1 MTAKRKA
8 ELQRKLT
15 LASVP
20 KPPAGLAERIKA
32 DIPSYLHPEADRRR
46 MSRSIGFSMR
56 VAASILLV
64 VSSVMAALYLLAPQD
79 ALQTTAMKS
88 IPAAAAP
95 KPAAPSLPERVAAAP
110 EATAATEEVQLEI
123 TEETARTAPA
133 TQFADARNTDA
144 VLGRRALA
152 REQDDE
158 VESGV
163 EDRVSGDVAG
173 GVVGGVAVGI
183 VRDEEKTEQPALIA
197 ETAPAPM
204 VANEGLMA
212 PPPPPAAVPEPS
224 RPEPSA
230 GLRVRPSASASLK
243 VRQAQA
249 ADLQFAQKQSVFGIS
264 TERTAF
270 ERIKTALENGQRP
283 TANSVNV
290 EALVNY
296 FAGAPARPPRR
307 GIRLEVEASPAP
319 VEVQGKRAILRF
331 TIDTPAA
338 AGTPAPVALDARI
351 EVQVDQRAV
360 ARIERV
366 GDEET
371 IAAEPA
377 LLQNMSVTGLYELEL
392 RPNLTV
398 SQRVATVRLHYRSV
412 VDGKPQTI
420 EKVLHGRD
428 FAKQW
433 TRASRRH
440 RLASLGAV
448 WGESL
453 KGMAGSAEVAR
464 RASELATQ
472 NPADARAGELARAA
486 EASSKMRTGTPTGSG
501 RR

>member
-1 MTAKRKA
+1 MTSKRKA

-46 MSRSIGFSMR
+46 MSRSIAFSMR

-64 VSSVMAALYLLAPQD
+64 VSSVVAVLYLLAPQEQIQQ
-79 ALQTTAMKS
+79 ARLS

-95 KPAAPSLPERVAAAP
+95 KPAAPSLPDRVAAAP
-110 EATAATEEVQLEI
+110 QATEEVQLEI
-123 TEETARTAPA
+123 TEEQRRFAPV
-133 TQFADARNTDA
+133 TQVADAGNADP
-144 VLGRRALA
+144 RRAKLA

-158 VESGV
+158 AASGV
-163 EDRVSGDVAG
+163 EGTAVGGVAG
-173 GVVGGVAVGI
+173 GVAEGM
-183 VRDEEKTEQPALIA
+183 VRGEEKVEQPALIA
-197 ETAPAPM
+197 EAAPASAPEPMMMDAASVREPSAAPAPP
-204 VANEGLMA
+204 AEA
-212 PPPPPAAVPEPS
+212 PRSAPTASLRSVTAVPLLAREA
-224 RPEPSA
+224 R
-230 GLRVRPSASASLK
+230 
-243 VRQAQA
+243 A
-249 ADLQFAQKQSVFGIS
+249 ADLEFAQKQSVFGIS

-283 TANSVNV
+283 PASSVNV

-331 TIDTPAA
+331 TIDTPAV
-338 AGTPAPVALDARI
+338 AGTPSQVAKDARI
-351 EVQVDQRAV
+351 EVQVDNRAV
-360 ARIERV
+360 AHIERV
-366 GDEET
+366 GDDERMT
-371 IAAEPA
+371 AEPA
-377 LLQNMSVTGLYELEL
+377 LLQNMSVTGLYQLEL

-398 SQRVATVRLHYRSV
+398 SQRVATVRLYYRSV
-412 VDGKPQTI
+412 VDNRAHTI
-420 EKVLHGRD
+420 EKVLYGRD

-433 TRASRRH
+433 ARASRRH

-453 KGMAGSAEVAR
+453 KGRAGGAEVAQ

-472 NPADARAGELARAA
+472 DPDDARAGELARAA

-501 RR
+501 R